1 MNDTIACI
9 KLNRHI
15 LNQVSNAVV
24 VVNQSGHIEFINTMA
39 ERILG
44 QTFADCVGAHITEIY
59 RNSKLP
65 DIIATK
71 REERNAK
78 IIVNQHHCVATRL
91 PIIRHDVVMGAL
103 AIFTDTTALDQL
115 NEALTIEKGE
125 VSILKMILEIAYDG
139 IVVIDVKGRISMI
152 SNAYKQFLGLED
164 EDLIGKHISDVIENT
179 RMHIVLKTGVPEINQ
194 LQLIKGNY
202 MVATRIPYYVGGKI
216 AGAVGKVIF
225 RNVSEVNEIY
235 DKQQALESELSQY
248 KSEFYNMY
256 RAKYSLDQIISHD
269 ARINH
274 IKSNVQKIA
283 TSNANV
289 LLQGESG
296 TGKELFAHAI
306 HTVSNRNHHPFV
318 VMNCAA
324 IPENLLEAE
333 LFGYEDGAFT
343 GASKGGRMGKFE
355 LANYGTLFLD
365 EIGDMPL
372 TMQAKILRV
381 LQEREIER
389 LGDNRPKRI
398 DVRLIAASNKD
409 LAAMCQ
415 AGGFREDLYYRL
427 NVFKLD
433 IPPLRER
440 KDDIKLIVNHF
451 IEMFN
456 KKTHRQIKGVSDHAL
471 QLFYNYHWPGN
482 VRELRNLLERAYLI
496 VEGEDYIQPWHLPNG
511 LKSNQSADLVPL
523 KQIINAQEKKVIME
537 RLVTFNGNKSR
548 AAKSLGIS
556 RVAFHKKLEKHQL
569 VSS

>member
-15 LNQVSNAVV
+15 LNQVTNAVV

-39 ERILG
+39 ERILN
-44 QTFADCVGAHITEIY
+44 QTFSNCAGVHITEIY
-59 RNSKLP
+59 RDSKLP
-65 DIIATK
+65 EIIATK
-71 REERNAK
+71 KEEHNAR
-78 IIVNQHHCVATRL
+78 IIVNQHHCVVTRL
-91 PIIRHDVVMGAL
+91 PIIRRDVVVGAL

-115 NEALTIEKGE
+115 NEALTIEKSE
-125 VSILKMILEIAYDG
+125 LSILKMILEIAYDG
-139 IVVIDVKGRISMI
+139 IVVIDVEGRISMI

-164 EDLIGKHISDVIENT
+164 EDLIGKHISNVIENT

-225 RNVSEVNEIY
+225 RNVSEVNDIY
-235 DKQQALESELSQY
+235 EKQQALESELSQY

-256 RAKYSLDQIISHD
+256 RAKYDLDQIISHD

-306 HTVSNRNHHPFV
+306 HAVSNRNHHPFV

-355 LANYGTLFLD
+355 LANYGTIFLD

-381 LQEREIER
+381 LQEREIEP
-389 LGDNRPKRI
+389 LGGNRPKRI

-415 AGGFREDLYYRL
+415 DGEFREDLYYRL

-440 KDDIKLIVNHF
+440 KDDIKLIANHL
-451 IEMFN
+451 IEAFN
-456 KKTHRQIKGVSDHAL
+456 KTTHRQIKGISDHTL

-496 VEGEDYIQPWHLPNG
+496 VEGEDYIQPWHLPNS
-511 LKSNQSADLVPL
+511 LKPNQNADLVPL
-523 KQIINAQEKKVIME
+523 KQIMNAQEKKVIME

-556 RVAFHKKLEKHQL
+556 RVTFHKKLEKHQL
-569 VSS
+569 ISS